1 MTENNDTPMSE
12 WFRRLFPQ
20 AQDANELVSL
30 YALHTLLGDWE
41 VHTPI
46 KTFQIRHFPTKNDF
60 YLSWDDEKGSNR
72 VFSTV
77 FDAIK
82 AVANHQTGVE
92 AWDRST
98 FKASDY
104 LRDWKRH
111 ISKWVIFNFLDSW
124 IKCNPNGSLREM
136 VDYFEHENTLLL
148 ADRMEIRGFLEEMIG
163 TGQIERLPGDWMK
176 PAELESVVQLAKEY
190 GIPIGPPESE

>member
-20 AQDANELVSL
+20 ARDANELVSL
-30 YALHTLLGDWE
+30 YSLHTLLGDWE

-46 KTFQIRHFPTKNDF
+46 KTFEIRHIHTKNDF
-60 YLSWDDEKGSNR
+60 YLFWDDEKESNR
-72 VFSTV
+72 LFYTV

-98 FKASDY
+98 FEASDY
-104 LRDWKRH
+104 
-111 ISKWVIFNFLDSW
+111 
-124 IKCNPNGSLREM
+124 
-136 VDYFEHENTLLL
+136 
-148 ADRMEIRGFLEEMIG
+148 
-163 TGQIERLPGDWMK
+163 
-176 PAELESVVQLAKEY
+176 
-190 GIPIGPPESE
+190 